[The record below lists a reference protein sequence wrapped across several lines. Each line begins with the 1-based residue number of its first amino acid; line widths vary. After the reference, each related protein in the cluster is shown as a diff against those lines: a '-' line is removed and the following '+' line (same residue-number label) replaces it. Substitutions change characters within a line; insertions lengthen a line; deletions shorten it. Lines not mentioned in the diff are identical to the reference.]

1 MFESFFLLYGI
12 IQSIIIPYYLIK
24 IYNDDLFNIITIL
37 INGYFII
44 LMAFQYYY
52 KILSIFSKSKRK
64 YKYYLESS
72 KFYKQTIGIS
82 FASTLIYLII
92 LLNIYVKHDFD
103 SKKFT
108 QAEYDLTRVM
118 FVALVLF
125 IIIIVLTYLYSILA
139 SKG

>member
-1 MFESFFLLYGI
+1 MV
-12 IQSIIIPYYLIK
+12 
-24 IYNDDLFNIITIL
+24 
-37 INGYFII
+37 
-44 LMAFQYYY
+44 FQYYY
-52 KILSIFSKSKRK
+52 KIWSLFSKSKRK

-108 QAEYDLTRVM
+108 QKEYDLTRVM
-118 FVALVLF
+118 FVALALF
-125 IIIIVLTYLYSILA
+125 IIIIILTYLYSILA